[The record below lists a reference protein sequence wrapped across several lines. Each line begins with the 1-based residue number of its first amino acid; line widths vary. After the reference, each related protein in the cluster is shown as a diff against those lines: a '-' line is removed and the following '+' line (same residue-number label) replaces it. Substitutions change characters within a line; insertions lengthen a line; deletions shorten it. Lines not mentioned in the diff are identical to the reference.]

1 MNGEPGM
8 RTGKTV
14 FLKGLIAATGLVA
27 WTEASGQR
35 SAEKPDVPGVRSP
48 EHLGDQPAVGTNA
61 QRAADAKAIL
71 ADVAKAHPA
80 VIEAVHVGAEQITIR
95 GHSARPAVLVGI
107 QPEQASHEASLS
119 AKLAEVRPGKQNQ
132 FHVVLPRVAADGRDR
147 GLCRFRLFSH
157 AGESLSAAR
166 WPTAYGPAVGRK
178 IERLRTSHRKGLGG
192 IPAIQSPE
200 HEIFDLRIEHATLNV
215 VLTGIIHQTTA
226 SGRRPYTH
234 AGKTWFINEK
244 LLEQYDETLKQ
255 LATHDVIVSAI
266 LLVGNHRDKQGRPR
280 SLLTHPEA
288 ESRGTYAMPNLTAEE
303 PARCYAAVLH
313 LLAERWTREDGSCGR
328 VSNWIM
334 HNEVDQASTW
344 TNMGE
349 QPLARYVEAYL
360 RSVRLMHHTARLF
373 DPHARAF
380 ISLTHHW
387 TKKPQ
392 RAGNYQVRG
401 LLDRFAAFAR
411 SEGDFEW
418 GVAYHPYPQNLRNP
432 DTWDDD
438 QAVDNFTTPLIT
450 LKNIGVLPRYLS
462 QSSLMFKGEERAI
475 LLSEQGFNTPT
486 LSEADQRRQ
495 VAAIRYAFQQIEGL
509 STIEAFHLH
518 RYRDMPE
525 GEGGL
530 RFGLVTETGDR
541 KLSWEAYRRLQE
553 KAPAKNGAGGR

>member
-1 MNGEPGM
+1 M
-8 RTGKTV
+8 RMGRTI
-14 FLKGLIAATGLVA
+14 FLGGLVA
-27 WTEASGQR
+27 AMVLVAWAEARGQR
-35 SAEKPDVPGVRSP
+35 AGGNPDAAGVRSP
-48 EHLGDQPAVGTNA
+48 PHRGAEPAAGTNA

-71 ADVAKAHPA
+71 ADVAQAYSA

-95 GHSARPAVLVGI
+95 GRLATPAVLVGI
-107 QPEQASHEASLS
+107 PPEQASHKASLS
-119 AKLAEVRPGKQNQ
+119 AKLAEVRPGKRNQ
-132 FHVVLPRVAADGRDR
+132 FHVVLPRGAADGRDR
-147 GLCRFRLFSH
+147 GLCRFRLLSH
-157 AGESLSAAR
+157 AGASLSAAR
-166 WPTAYGPAVGRK
+166 WPTAYGPAVGRPL
-178 IERLRTSHRKGLGG
+178 ERLRTSHRKGLGG
-192 IPAIQSPE
+192 IPAIQRPD
-200 HEIFDLRIEHATLNV
+200 HEIFELGIRHATLNV
-215 VLTGIIHQTTA
+215 LLTGLIHDA
-226 SGRRPYTH
+226 NAPGRRPYTH
-234 AGKTWFINEK
+234 AGKTWFVNEA
-244 LLEQYDETLKQ
+244 LLEQYDETLRQ
-255 LATHDVIVSAI
+255 LAAHDVIVSAI
-266 LLVGNHRDKQGRPR
+266 LLVGNHRDKQGEPR

-288 ESRGTYAMPNLTAEE
+288 ESSGTYAMPNLTAEE
-303 PARCYAAVLH
+303 PARCYLAVLH
-313 LLAERWTREDGSCGR
+313 LLAERWTRADGSCGR
-328 VSNWIM
+328 VSNWIV

-344 TNMGE
+344 TNMGS

-360 RSVRLMHHTARLF
+360 RSVRLVHHTARLF

-392 RAGNYQVRG
+392 RAGTYQVRG

-462 QSSLMFKGEERAI
+462 QSSLRFNAEERAI

-495 VAAIRYAFQQIEGL
+495 VTAIQYAFQQIEGL

-541 KLSWEAYRRLQE
+541 KLSWEAYRQLKE
-553 KAPAKNGAGGR
+553 KAPEKKREGTR